1 MNVLYLL
8 WHIYLYCAFVYFL
21 TMDMKLL
28 EQIEN
33 FFKACSDQTRL
44 RILNLLVAEN
54 EACVCFMVDVLG
66 TNQPKI
72 SRHLAYLKKMGLVE
86 ARKDG
91 LRVNYRLASQLS
103 ESGERILECLAA
115 CFSGI
120 EELSADVQKLRRI
133 RNEISS
139 AEKHEIKS
147 EFSREEVP
155 VRSEQIEIELL

>member
-1 MNVLYLL
+1 MEKTSLGQV
-8 WHIYLYCAFVYFL
+8 
-21 TMDMKLL
+21 
-28 EQIEN
+28 EN

-44 RILNLLVAEN
+44 RILNLLAAEN
-54 EACVCFMVDVLG
+54 EVCVCFIVDVLG

-86 ARKDG
+86 TRKDG

-103 ESGERILECLAA
+103 LPGQRILECLAA

-133 RNEISS
+133 SKEISS
-139 AEKHEIKS
+139 AEKHEIEL

>member
-1 MNVLYLL
+1 MEKTSLGQV
-8 WHIYLYCAFVYFL
+8 
-21 TMDMKLL
+21 
-28 EQIEN
+28 EN

-44 RILNLLVAEN
+44 RILNLLAAEN
-54 EACVCFMVDVLG
+54 EVCVYFMVDVLG

-86 ARKDG
+86 TRKDG

-103 ESGERILECLAA
+103 VPGQRILECLSA
-115 CFSGI
+115 CFNGI

-133 RNEISS
+133 RNGISS
-139 AEKHEIKS
+139 AEKQEIKL